1 MNQSVTALAHPNI
14 ALIKYWGNRDHKL
27 RLPSNGS
34 ISMNLAALETRSTVM
49 FLPDLRA
56 DELILNGKPQKGAAL
71 SRVKDFMEVIRNS
84 SGICGYAHIVSHNN
98 FPASAGLASSASAF
112 AALAVAGAAACGL
125 DYSEK
130 QLSRLARR
138 GSGSAAR
145 SIPGGFV
152 EWLGA
157 PTDEGSYAFSIALA
171 DHWEL
176 WDCVALVSQTTK
188 QTGSTEGHLLANTSM
203 LQPAR
208 VSDAPRR
215 LDLCRSAILH
225 QDFAALAELI
235 ELDSHMLHAVM
246 LTSRPSLLYWEPS
259 SVSVMKAIASW
270 RRQGI
275 EAAFT
280 LDAGPNVHV
289 ICTAAHAQIVTQ
301 KLKDIPG
308 VAEVLAS
315 PVGEGARIIRRSE
328 ISNTI

>member
-14 ALIKYWGNRDHKL
+14 ALIKYWGNRDQKL

-34 ISMNLAALETRSTVM
+34 ISMNLATLETRSTVTIR
-49 FLPDLRA
+49 PDLRA
-56 DELILNGKPQKGAAL
+56 DELILNGKPQTGNA
-71 SRVKDFMEVIRNS
+71 STRVKEFMNIIRLASEIN
-84 SGICGYAHIVSHNN
+84 GYAHIVSHNN

-112 AALAVAGAAACGL
+112 AALALAGAASYGL

-145 SIPGGFV
+145 SIPDGFV
-152 EWLGA
+152 EWISA
-157 PTDEGSYAFSIALA
+157 PTDEGSFAYSIALA

-176 WDCVALVSQTTK
+176 WDCVALVSQTAK
-188 QTGSTEGHLLANTSM
+188 QTGSTEGHLLADTSP

-208 VSDAPRR
+208 VSDTPRR
-215 LDLCRSAILH
+215 LDQCRSAILH
-225 QDFAALAELI
+225 KDFPTLAELI
-235 ELDSHMLHAVM
+235 EQDSHLLHAVM
-246 LTSRPSLLYWEPS
+246 LTSRPPLMYWEPS
-259 SVSVMKAIASW
+259 SVTIMKAVASW

-289 ICTAAHAQIVTQ
+289 ICTAAHAHIVTQ
-301 KLKDIPG
+301 KLRDIPG
-308 VAEVLAS
+308 VSEVLSS
-315 PVGEGARIIRRSE
+315 PVGEGARIIH
-328 ISNTI
+328 